1 MPRSPR
7 ARSRPASAGGFTYA
21 EVLLV
26 VLLLSLVVAGILP
39 LLTGG
44 DASYQE
50 VRRRQEMMQNARVAL
65 DKLLRELRAAES
77 IRVATPPQ
85 IQMTLFWGDGSGATP
100 TVEYVLNAVT
110 GDLQYRWSADWDYR
124 RQITVTAPAAV
135 AAGYA
140 VRLTFNHSALVTAG
154 KSLAGGADVRVRYW
168 NGTEM
173 VELDRLLDPP
183 SSWNAISTTLWFRLP
198 TAMAAGSTNNNYY
211 LYYGNAAASPP
222 PANGDNIFLDYA
234 DGTSLGGW
242 TRRDTCAPV
251 PPAGYTTSADGF
263 VFQASSG
270 NNCYRRL
277 SRAIAHT
284 DVEIFWGFR
293 SGVTGDQPQ
302 NDRHMVGMGARL
314 SDGGAGYLVTPGY
327 DSNRRLRIIR
337 VTSWTDNTGSNVA
350 QTARDAV
357 LYRVTPGVDYY
368 GRFYLV
374 SSSLQAK
381 FWAAASAEPA
391 GWMLSGSN
399 ALYASG
405 PHYTLVDGHD
415 APQNHIHGRV
425 IVRPRVTSE
434 PTLALGVET
443 AGTRPDALEAL
454 AGPFRSISVTC
465 YSAAGAVVPCAPTT
479 PVRSVQVAL
488 AVMDPT
494 GLIPDITVTGRT
506 FRQSP

>member
-7 ARSRPASAGGFTYA
+7 VRSGLAPAGGFTYA

-77 IRVATPPQ
+77 IRVVSPPM

-135 AAGYA
+135 PAGYA
-140 VRLTFNHSALVTAG
+140 VRLTFSHSALVTAG
-154 KSLAGGADVRVRYW
+154 KSLAGGDDVRIRYW
-168 NGTEM
+168 NGVEM
-173 VELDRLLDPP
+173 VELDRVLDPL
-183 SSWNAISTTLWFRLP
+183 SSWNNASTTLWFRLQ

-211 LYYGNAAASPP
+211 LYYGNAAAGPP
-222 PANGDNIFLDYA
+222 PANGDNVFLDYA

-251 PPAGYTTSADGF
+251 PPAGYATSADGF
-263 VFQASSG
+263 VFTASSG
-270 NNCYRRL
+270 NNCYRWL
-277 SRAIAHT
+277 SRAIAN
-284 DVEIFWGFR
+284 DNVEIFWGFR
-293 SGVTGDQPQ
+293 SGITGDAAA
-302 NDRHMVGMGARL
+302 NDRHMPGMGARL
-314 SDGGAGYLVTPGY
+314 NATGAGYLATPGY
-327 DSNRRLRIIR
+327 DTNRRWQIR
-337 VTSWTDNTGSNVA
+337 EVTSWANGGSIVA
-350 QTARDAV
+350 HTARDAA
-357 LYRVTPGVDYY
+357 LYRTTPGVDYY

-374 SSSLQAK
+374 GSTLQLK
-381 FWAAASAEPA
+381 IWAASTVEPA
-391 GWMLSGSN
+391 GWTLSGSD
-399 ALYASG
+399 ASYASAAN
-405 PHYTLVDGHD
+405 YALVDGHD
-415 APQNHIHGRV
+415 APQNHIHRRV

-434 PTLALGVET
+434 PTPALGVET

-454 AGPFRSISVTC
+454 AGPFRSVSVTC
-465 YSAAGAVVPCAPTT
+465 FSATGAVVPCAPTT

-488 AVMDPT
+488 VVMDPT